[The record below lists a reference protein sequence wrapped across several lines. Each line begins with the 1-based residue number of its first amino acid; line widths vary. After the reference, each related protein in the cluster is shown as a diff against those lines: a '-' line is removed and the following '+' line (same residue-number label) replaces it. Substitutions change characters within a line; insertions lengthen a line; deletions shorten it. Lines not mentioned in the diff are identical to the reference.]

1 LWVNTQEEKTVFVT
15 PEVSGLM
22 KRGKYSMSR
31 EEKLELAVKALEMIR
46 AVDGWGADLSP
57 PGPCFN
63 IADEALIRIRENEV
77 YKAS

>member
-1 LWVNTQEEKTVFVT
+1 
-15 PEVSGLM
+15 M

-31 EEKLELAVKALEMIR
+31 EEKLEIAVKALELIR
-46 AVDGWGADLSP
+46 GVDGWSVDLSP

>member
-1 LWVNTQEEKTVFVT
+1 
-15 PEVSGLM
+15 
-22 KRGKYSMSR
+22 MSR

-46 AVDGWGADLSP
+46 AVDGWGFDSSP

-63 IADEALIRIRENEV
+63 IADEALIRIRENEM

>member
-1 LWVNTQEEKTVFVT
+1 
-15 PEVSGLM
+15 
-22 KRGKYSMSR
+22 MSR

-46 AVDGWGADLSP
+46 AVDGWGVDSSP

>member
-1 LWVNTQEEKTVFVT
+1 
-15 PEVSGLM
+15 M

-46 AVDGWGADLSP
+46 AVDGWGVDLSP

-63 IADEALIRIRENEV
+63 IADEALIRIRENEMQQ
-77 YKAS
+77 AS